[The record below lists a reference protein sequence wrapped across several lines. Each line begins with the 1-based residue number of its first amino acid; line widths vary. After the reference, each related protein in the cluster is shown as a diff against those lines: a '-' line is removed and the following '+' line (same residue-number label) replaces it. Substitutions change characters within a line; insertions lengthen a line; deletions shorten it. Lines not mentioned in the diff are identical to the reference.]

1 MISEQRYFFRHGLIR
16 FQGFLKK
23 QSIFLFTCWVLN
35 VYILNVR
42 HFTSPSFIPSLMN
55 TTSIT
60 VALSS
65 LLIVLLLRFRK
76 PKASRASLP
85 PGPKPLPL
93 LGNILD
99 LTLKELWLPA
109 YDWAK
114 QYGMGHPITC
124 LPSRVK
130 PCLLGDVVYI
140 HVLGQSLVFLNS
152 ADAAFDLLDKRGSIY
167 SDKPSLVM
175 AGELSVSLFAF
186 SFTTMYSIVIDLPT
200 DAVVKTW

>member
-1 MISEQRYFFRHGLIR
+1 MGNGLNRIKAKWTPFRA
-16 FQGFLKK
+16 FPLKK
-23 QSIFLFTCWVLN
+23 QSLSIVCQPCS
-35 VYILNVR
+35 ILNIK
-42 HFTSPSFIPSLMN
+42 HPPSLIPALMN

-65 LLIVLLLRFRK
+65 LQIVLFLRFRK
-76 PKASRASLP
+76 PKASRAFLP

-109 YDWAK
+109 YKWAK
-114 QYGMGHPITC
+114 QYGTSNSIAC
-124 LPSRVK
+124 VPSRVK
-130 PCLLGDVVYI
+130 PLSPGDVVYI
-140 HVLGQSLVFLNS
+140 HVLGQSLVFINS
-152 ADAAFDLLDKRGSIY
+152 AEAAFDLLDKRGSIY

-175 AGELSVSLFAF
+175 AGELWVPLFVF
-186 SFTTMYSIVIDLPT
+186 SFTTMYSINYYRFPT

>member
-1 MISEQRYFFRHGLIR
+1 
-16 FQGFLKK
+16 
-23 QSIFLFTCWVLN
+23 
-35 VYILNVR
+35 
-42 HFTSPSFIPSLMN
+42 MN

-65 LLIVLLLRFRK
+65 LLIVLFLRFRK

-109 YDWAK
+109 YEWAK
-114 QYGMGHPITC
+114 QHGTGHLTTC
-124 LPSRVK
+124 MPSRVK
-130 PCLLGDVVYI
+130 PLSPGDVVHI
-140 HVLGQSLVFLNS
+140 HVFGQSLVFLNT
-152 ADAAFDLLDKRGSIY
+152 AEAAFDLLDKRGSIY

-175 AGELSVSLFAF
+175 AGELWVFLRCLFHNYAF
-186 SFTTMYSIVIDLPT
+186 NHFQLPDRCGCQNMVTFLIPFLIAFKIDLHIFLFLALVLNRSRWRSQ
-200 DAVVKTW
+200 DMGIN

>member
-1 MISEQRYFFRHGLIR
+1 
-16 FQGFLKK
+16 
-23 QSIFLFTCWVLN
+23 
-35 VYILNVR
+35 
-42 HFTSPSFIPSLMN
+42 MN

-65 LLIVLLLRFRK
+65 LLIILFLRFRK

-109 YDWAK
+109 YEWAK
-114 QYGMGHPITC
+114 QYGTCHLITY
-124 LPSRVK
+124 LPSRVE
-130 PCLLGDVVYI
+130 PLSPGDVVYI

-152 ADAAFDLLDKRGSIY
+152 TEAAFDLLDKRGSIY
-167 SDKPSLVM
+167 SDKPSFVM
-175 AGELSVSLFAF
+175 VGEL
-186 SFTTMYSIVIDLPT
+186 
-200 DAVVKTW
+200 